1 MKHQINSFKV
11 AFQGIW
17 FAIKSESHIRF
28 HLVAGVYVII
38 FSFFYSLS
46 KAQWAAILLLIAS
59 ILTAELFN
67 TAIEALCALNTQ
79 SYDQIV
85 KITKDVA
92 AGAVLLLSVAAV
104 VIAFIFYFDLAVIQS
119 IIAFFLARIPLLVLL
134 IISFII
140 SALFVALGPM
150 GIANI
155 HYKLKKNK

>member
-28 HLVAGVYVII
+28 HLVASFYVII

-46 KAQWAAILLLIAS
+46 KAQWAVVLLLMAS
-59 ILTAELFN
+59 VITAELFN

-104 VIAFIFYFDLAVIQS
+104 VIAFIFYFDIAVIQS
-119 IIAFFLARIPLLVLL
+119 IIAFFLSRVELLVLL
-134 IISFII
+134 IISFVI

-150 GIANI
+150 GIANL
-155 HYKLKKNK
+155 HYKFKRK

>member
-28 HLVAGVYVII
+28 HLVAGIYVII

-59 ILTAELFN
+59 VLTAELFN
-67 TAIEALCALNTQ
+67 TAIEALCTLNTQ

-104 VIAFIFYFDLAVIQS
+104 VVAFIFYFDLAVIQS

-140 SALFVALGPM
+140 SALFIALGPM